1 MVNPSSDVAVRVAG
15 SLARWMRVF
24 AVFCFIAAGL
34 TVLGR
39 LGVALEKRSVETFSI
54 GIAMTI
60 VPILAGVWLHQAAGR
75 FRRGVRDR
83 DIGMLGRGFGSF
95 RWYIVLFGVLG
106 IAKLATTVHEMVS
119 T

>member
-1 MVNPSSDVAVRVAG
+1 MNPCSDVAVRVAG

-39 LGVALEKRSVETFSI
+39 VGVALQKGSVEALGS
-54 GIAMTI
+54 GIASVM
-60 VPILAGVWLHQAAGR
+60 VPMLAGVWLCQAAGR
-75 FRRGVRDR
+75 FRRGVRDT
-83 DIGMLGRGFGSF
+83 DVGMLARGFGIF
-95 RWYIVLFGVLG
+95 RWYIFLVGVLG
-106 IAKLATTVHEMVS
+106 IAKLATTVHELVS